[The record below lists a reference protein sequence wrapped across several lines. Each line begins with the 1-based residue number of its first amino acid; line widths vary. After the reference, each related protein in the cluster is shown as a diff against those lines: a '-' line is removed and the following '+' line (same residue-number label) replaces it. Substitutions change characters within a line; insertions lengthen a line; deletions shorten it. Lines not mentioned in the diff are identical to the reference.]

1 MTYNMKEINIY
12 KMINIVLIVSGIFGL
27 FYLMTNR
34 KEGFKNKNPS
44 VFPSTLNK
52 NIMVDTGEIQ
62 KSKRCRPVINC
73 RRVGYFCSLI
83 N

>member
-1 MTYNMKEINIY
+1 MVYNLKEINIY
-12 KMINIVLIVSGIFGL
+12 KIMNIILVIIGFFGIS
-27 FYLMTNR
+27 YLMTNR
-34 KEGFKNKNPS
+34 LEGFRNKNPAI
-44 VFPSTLNK
+44 FPSKLNK

>member
-12 KMINIVLIVSGIFGL
+12 KITNIVLVVSGIFGL

-34 KEGFKNKNPS
+34 KEGFKNKNPA